1 MMVPNHQ
8 ASSITERNLS
18 PAPEVTR
25 VSALFHRRPTRLAR
39 VDLTWLPVPVERLVV
54 ALPQHEEI
62 DHVGHVV
69 IPERG
74 QS

>member
-1 MMVPNHQ
+1 MVPNHQ

-18 PAPEVTR
+18 PAAEVTN
-25 VSALFHRRPTRLAR
+25 VSALFHRRLTRRGRL
-39 VDLTWLPVPVERLVV
+39 DLTWLPVSVERLVV
-54 ALPQHEEI
+54 ALPQHQEI

-74 QS
+74 